1 MQKNN
6 QQLIC
11 QVKKDLL
18 ESCNSNSTTIIQWP
32 ILSFNDNGKQNFLL
46 LVSSITINFSVQ
58 KKDIY
63 VEITKLL
70 SDDTIEIKN
79 SFIYET
85 NETNIPMINTFDNN
99 FNWNL
104 MDQKKI

>member
-1 MQKNN
+1 M
-6 QQLIC
+6 
-11 QVKKDLL
+11 
-18 ESCNSNSTTIIQWP
+18 
-32 ILSFNDNGKQNFLL
+32 L

>member
-1 MQKNN
+1 M
-6 QQLIC
+6 
-11 QVKKDLL
+11 
-18 ESCNSNSTTIIQWP
+18 
-32 ILSFNDNGKQNFLL
+32 L

-63 VEITKLL
+63 VEITKVL

>member
-1 MQKNN
+1 
-6 QQLIC
+6 L
-11 QVKKDLL
+11 
-18 ESCNSNSTTIIQWP
+18 
-32 ILSFNDNGKQNFLL
+32 F